1 MADKGKSL
9 ATTTAARPPVPAQAQ
24 IPNKAMQALLLILS
38 LEEDAV
44 ARVLRHLDPEDIR
57 LIHELSKNEFKAD
70 AASIGAAYRNFLFD
84 IKEPLLAP
92 GEGKAYIERL
102 AQRSLGREES
112 KNLFSGRDGP
122 KPYSEIEDRSPMS
135 VASVLKD
142 ENPQVIAAILAE
154 LSPTFSANVITNFDR
169 DLQTQ
174 VISRLANLG
183 EISSSTI
190 NALFRAVVD
199 QLKDLENED
208 AIEVDGMNRAASIL
222 QRLPI
227 ADTDEVLAG
236 MSDEDPAMV
245 HKLRRAMFCFEDL
258 INIQGRGMQML
269 IKEISN
275 DQLLLALKTASDT
288 LKDKIMAAVSKRAA
302 EILLDDLLA
311 MGPVKLSEVEQAQQ
325 EIVDTALRLEA
336 EGKIV
341 IAGRG
346 GEELV

>member
-1 MADKGKSL
+1 MAAEKTKSL
-9 ATTTAARPPVPAQAQ
+9 TAPPKAPIPRGTTELSKP
-24 IPNKAMQALLLILS
+24 MQALLLVLS

-57 LIHELSKNEFKAD
+57 IIHELSKSEFKAD
-70 AASIGAAYRNFLFD
+70 AASIGLAYRNFLYD

-112 KNLFSGRDGP
+112 KNLFSGREGP
-122 KPYSEIEDRSPMS
+122 KPFSEIEERSPQT
-135 VASVLKD
+135 VAAVLRD

-154 LSPTFSANVITNFDR
+154 LTPSFSANVITNFDR
-169 DLQTQ
+169 DIQIQ
-174 VISRLANLG
+174 VVSRLANLG
-183 EISSSTI
+183 EISGNTI
-190 NALFRAVVD
+190 QALFRAVVE
-199 QLKDLENED
+199 QLKDLESED
-208 AIEVDGMNRAASIL
+208 AVEIDGMGRAASIL

-227 ADTDEVLAG
+227 ADTDEVLAS
-236 MSDEDPAMV
+236 MSDDDPAMV

-258 INIQGRGMQML
+258 INVQGRGMQML

-275 DQLLLALKTASDT
+275 DQLLLALKTASDV
-288 LKDKIMAAVSKRAA
+288 LKDKILSAVSKRAA
-302 EILLDDLLA
+302 EILLDDLMA

>member
-9 ATTTAARPPVPAQAQ
+9 ATTAPARPVAVPPVP
-24 IPNKAMQALLLILS
+24 NKALQALLLILS

-70 AASIGAAYRNFLFD
+70 AASIGVAYRNFLYD

-122 KPYSEIEDRSPMS
+122 KPFSEIEERSPAS
-135 VASVLKD
+135 VSSVLKD

-154 LSPTFSANVITNFDR
+154 LTPTFSANVITNFDR

-174 VISRLANLG
+174 VMSRLANLG

-208 AIEVDGMNRAASIL
+208 AVEIDGMSRAASIL

-227 ADTDEVLAG
+227 ADTDEVLAS

>member
-1 MADKGKSL
+1 MAAEKKQML
-9 ATTTAARPPVPAQAQ
+9 AKAPATPSIIANQNQ
-24 IPNKAMQALLLILS
+24 LTKPQQALLLILS

-44 ARVLRHLDPEDIR
+44 ARVLRHMDAEDIK
-57 LIHELSKNEFKAD
+57 LIHELSKQEFKAD
-70 AASIGAAYRNFLFD
+70 AASIGLAYRNFLMD
-84 IKEPLLAP
+84 VKEPLLAP

-112 KNLFSGRDGP
+112 RNLFSGKDAP
-122 KPYSEIEDRSPMS
+122 KPFSEIEERSPQA
-135 VASVLKD
+135 VAQILKD
-142 ENPQVIAAILAE
+142 ENPQVIAAILSE
-154 LSPTFSANVITNFDR
+154 LSPNFSANVIAAFER
-169 DLQTQ
+169 DTQ
-174 VISRLANLG
+174 IAVVSRLANLG
-183 EISSSTI
+183 EISAGTVQ
-190 NALFRAVVD
+190 ALFRAVVE
-199 QLKDLENED
+199 QLKDLESGD
-208 AIEVDGMNRAASIL
+208 AIEVDGMSRAASIL

-227 ADTDEVLAG
+227 ADTDEVLAS
-236 MSDEDPAMV
+236 MSDDDPAMV

-258 INIQGRGMQML
+258 ENVQGRGMQML

-275 DQLLLALKTASDT
+275 DQLLLALKTASDA
-288 LKDKIMAAVSKRAA
+288 LKDKILSAVSKRAA
-302 EILLDDLLA
+302 EILLDDLMA